1 MIKRVFLGVCLLII
15 FVLSFVF
22 KLFPFLALI
31 ILFLGIYEL
40 VRLFPKNKML
50 VLFYGLLFIGAMI
63 TSIFLFYKD
72 TALCF
77 LTILVV
83 VFNDSWA
90 YAFGKFFGRTHFSK
104 ISPNKTIEGLIGG
117 ILGTIA
123 LLYILSLVLGP
134 NTFNYFA
141 INRYHI
147 PALVMIIVYCLL
159 GNVGDI
165 FESYFKRQLQI
176 KDTSHLLGE
185 QGGILDRVDSWIFTM
200 MLSLIIFLCQ

>member
-40 VRLFPKNKML
+40 VKLFSKNKIL
-50 VLFYGLLFIGAMI
+50 VSFYGFLFIGAMI

-72 TALCF
+72 TTLCF

-104 ISPNKTIEGLIGG
+104 ISANKTIEGLIGG
-117 ILGTIA
+117 ILGTIG

-147 PALVMIIVYCLL
+147 PAVVMIVIYCLL
-159 GNVGDI
+159 GNIGDI
-165 FESYFKRQLQI
+165 FESYVKRLLQI
-176 KDTSHLLGE
+176 KDTSDLLGE

>member
-1 MIKRVFLGVCLLII
+1 M
-15 FVLSFVF
+15 
-22 KLFPFLALI
+22 
-31 ILFLGIYEL
+31 
-40 VRLFPKNKML
+40 
-50 VLFYGLLFIGAMI
+50 LFYGLLFIGAMT

-72 TALCF
+72 TTLCF

-117 ILGTIA
+117 ILGTIG

-147 PALVMIIVYCLL
+147 PAVVMIIIYCLL

-165 FESYFKRQLQI
+165 FESYVKRLLQI
-176 KDTSHLLGE
+176 KDTSDLLGE
-185 QGGILDRVDSWIFTM
+185 QGGILDRIDSWIFTM

>member
-40 VRLFPKNKML
+40 VKLFPKNKIL
-50 VLFYGLLFIGAMI
+50 VSFYGLLFIGAMI

-72 TALCF
+72 TTLCF

-90 YAFGKFFGRTHFSK
+90 YAFGKLFGRTHFSK

-117 ILGTIA
+117 ILGTIG
-123 LLYILSLVLGP
+123 LLYILSFVLGP

-147 PALVMIIVYCLL
+147 PAVVMIIIYCLL

-165 FESYFKRQLQI
+165 FESYVKRILQI
-176 KDTSHLLGE
+176 KDTSDLLGE